1 MLGFPHRLTIDEVLS
16 NTRHDDFHFL
26 LLMLSN
32 LLTRLIGTFLTV
44 PWGDMASLPGFV
56 RFTSLFTG
64 KFGYGLS
71 LLLVWERLGHWMG
84 TSPKVAHSI
93 WFS

>member
-1 MLGFPHRLTIDEVLS
+1 MYRLWASVRLAHLQDWFYYWVLDS
-16 NTRHDDFHFL
+16 VFSAGTGY
-26 LLMLSN
+26 
-32 LLTRLIGTFLTV
+32 LIGTFLTV
-44 PWGDMASLPGFV
+44 PWGDLAFLPGFV

-71 LLLVWERLGHWMG
+71 LLLVWGVAWTPDG
-84 TSPKVAHSI
+84 GISPKVAHSV